1 MSIEDFYKIQECL
14 SDHFSKLYSKDISRE
29 DVFWALFIALEDK
42 EGLEWSGDLWD
53 LEIDYSQCL
62 EILSRFDFDSLHNQ
76 ITTDEGLIPENFLM
90 QFKVRIK
97 FKGQLWVIHRYDADP
112 FPSNPHAHSLE
123 QNIKLDLSN
132 GNCYRRR
139 LYLHTIKEKDLL
151 AIRELARNVYN
162 GELPPL
168 AFAIKGDL

>member
-1 MSIEDFYKIQECL
+1 MSIEDFYKIQVRL
-14 SDHFSKLYSKDISRE
+14 ADHFSTLYSKDISRE
-29 DVFWALFIALEDK
+29 DIFWALFVALED
-42 EGLEWSGDLWD
+42 EEELEWAGDLWD
-53 LEIDYSQCL
+53 LDLDYNQCL
-62 EILSRFDFDSLHNQ
+62 EVLSRFDFNSLNNQ
-76 ITTDEGLIPENFLM
+76 IATDEGLIPENFLM

-139 LYLHTIKEKDLL
+139 RFLHTVKEKDLM
-151 AIRELARNVYN
+151 AIRELAENVYK

-168 AFAIKGDL
+168 ALAIEGNP